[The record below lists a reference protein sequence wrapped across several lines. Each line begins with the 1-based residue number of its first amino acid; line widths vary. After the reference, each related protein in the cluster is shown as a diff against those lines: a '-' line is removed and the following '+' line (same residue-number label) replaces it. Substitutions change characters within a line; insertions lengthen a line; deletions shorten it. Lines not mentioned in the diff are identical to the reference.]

1 MTGQR
6 ALANVYDK
14 AGLTEFVRRL
24 AARGIGSVP
33 TGYSGNYLVDT
44 VN

>member
-1 MTGQR
+1 VAEQR

-24 AARGIGSVP
+24 AARGIEIGS
-33 TGYSGNYLVDT
+33 TGWSGNCLVDT